1 MNSTFFLPAIGMLA
15 IAAVTASAAPLGHV
29 GQDSVDDPA
38 VPQALQPTGRAV
50 SAVNTGWASRDT
62 DQHDGSERNNAHDG
76 PTHPAAAAQHGMQP
90 VLTSAGPGE
99 PGHGWHYYTD
109 VPAGRAVVISPQG
122 EYFLSRGEGLR
133 LVAVTQS
140 LR

>member
-1 MNSTFFLPAIGMLA
+1 MSSTFLLPAIGMLA
-15 IAAVTASAAPLGHV
+15 IAAVTASTASLAYA
-29 GQDSVDDPA
+29 GQGSVDDLA
-38 VPQALQPTGRAV
+38 MPQALHPTGHAL

-62 DQHDGSERNNAHDG
+62 DRHNGRGRDHEHDG
-76 PTHPAAAAQHGMQP
+76 PMHPATQRGMQAVP
-90 VLTSAGPGE
+90 TSAGPGE
-99 PGHGWHYYTD
+99 PAHGWRYYTD
-109 VPAGRAVVISPQG
+109 APAGHAVVISPQG